1 MNATSSS
8 HRQQDD
14 VQGDSLVFYCRD
26 VDTPLCCCCCDTDC
40 QRATTKCT
48 KTFFDHELFGY
59 WRLVLVL
66 GNAWMVCFLATDT
79 GRATKG
85 LHAILTTSI
94 LGLHLVEMLL
104 QSALQGPSYF
114 SSRAR
119 RTDAAIVAVSTFVF
133 LVFYGPVHLWGTS
146 STAAAASSA
155 AANAT
160 LKSAGFAVTAAN
172 ANVGTPE
179 KLAIALPC
187 LRLFTVVTSTQK
199 LSVGLLSLF
208 PKFYDLALLLVLFLY
223 VFAAIG
229 TPLFAGKLKQFATQG
244 DVHPS
249 ANFDTFGET
258 LRTLFHLLLG
268 EFSDI
273 MYAGIDSHGS
283 LWVSVYFVGFAL
295 VCSLIFTNL
304 VIGVICE
311 LFMTDV
317 YSFMQVAALEN
328 PAASVAVPSASA
340 GRGEKRNGNGGSD
353 GGGGGVSD
361 RVKKLEEAN
370 RQLRKENEQLVS
382 VLNRT
387 RLRAALPAI
396 LRKRTVRM
404 KKKTRQRPRP
414 KDTGKG
420 GFV

>member
-1 MNATSSS
+1 M
-8 HRQQDD
+8 
-14 VQGDSLVFYCRD
+14 
-26 VDTPLCCCCCDTDC
+26 
-40 QRATTKCT
+40 
-48 KTFFDHELFGY
+48 
-59 WRLVLVL
+59 
-66 GNAWMVCFLATDT
+66 
-79 GRATKG
+79 
-85 LHAILTTSI
+85 
-94 LGLHLVEMLL
+94 
-104 QSALQGPSYF
+104 
-114 SSRAR
+114 
-119 RTDAAIVAVSTFVF
+119 
-133 LVFYGPVHLWGTS
+133 
-146 STAAAASSA
+146 
-155 AANAT
+155 
-160 LKSAGFAVTAAN
+160 
-172 ANVGTPE
+172 
-179 KLAIALPC
+179 
-187 LRLFTVVTSTQK
+187 
-199 LSVGLLSLF
+199 SLF

-229 TPLFAGKLKQFATQG
+229 TPLFAGKLKQFSTQG
-244 DVHPS
+244 DVHPA

-283 LWVSVYFVGFAL
+283 MWVSVYFVGFAL

-317 YSFMQVAALEN
+317 YSIMQVSASEE
-328 PAASVAVPSASA
+328 PAASALAVAPSSS
-340 GRGEKRNGNGGSD
+340 GHSEKSIEVSRGGD
-353 GGGGGVSD
+353 GGGSD

-404 KKKTRQRPRP
+404 KKKKTNQRRRGRP
-414 KDTGKG
+414 KYTGG
-420 GFV
+420 AVV